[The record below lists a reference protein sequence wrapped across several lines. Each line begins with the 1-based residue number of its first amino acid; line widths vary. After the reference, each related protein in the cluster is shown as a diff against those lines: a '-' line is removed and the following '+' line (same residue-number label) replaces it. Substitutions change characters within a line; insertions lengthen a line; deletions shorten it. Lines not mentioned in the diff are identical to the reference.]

1 MNPADEWAKQALA
14 HARVLAKGIGP
25 RGATS
30 EAERRAAEYV
40 RDELHRIGLPDVR
53 LEPFRG
59 AVSSWLPLAVA
70 FSLAAWAMLL
80 GLLLGAVGGVLAALL
95 YALSSWT
102 VFRELYPTLNDHPVR
117 RWLWRGD
124 SQNVVGVIAPSG
136 PVERRVALISYLDS
150 ARCPFWWRNSHRRR
164 RAGCLALPTFLS
176 LPVCGV
182 SFLLGAVTAN
192 TTFYWIAFVGLF
204 PQIAALFVSL
214 RAEHSP
220 VGPGANHN
228 AAGVGTL
235 LALAGRLAAT
245 PLTHTEVWLAATGC
259 RETGGDGVRALLQTH
274 ASTLSDA
281 TFIALEGVGVGER
294 IVYLT
299 AEGFLARTHYH
310 PEACAA
316 GQSAASGQDIAAGQ
330 HRGGPTEIGILT
342 RSGFKGIAI
351 NMWPQDEDGAAGRR
365 RADDT
370 IENIDCQALAQA
382 HRFAW
387 ALLQEID
394 ASPQKDAP

>member
-1 MNPADEWAKQALA
+1 MGQTSISA
-14 HARVLAKGIGP
+14 HT
-25 RGATS
+25 GAGQRHRAAGRAV
-30 EAERRAAEYV
+30 AERRAAEYV
-40 RDELHRIGLPDVR
+40 RDELQRIGLPNVR

-95 YALSSWT
+95 YALATWT

-150 ARCPFWWRNSHRRR
+150 ARCPFWWRNSRRRR

-176 LPVCGV
+176 LPVCV
-182 SFLLGAVTAN
+182 ASFLLSAVSGDTI
-192 TTFYWIAFVGLF
+192 FYWIAFVCLF
-204 PQIAALFVSL
+204 PQIAALFISL
-214 RAEHSP
+214 HAEHSP

-235 LALAGRLAAT
+235 LALARRLAAT
-245 PLTHTEVWLAATGC
+245 PLAHTEVWLAATGC
-259 RETGGDGVRALLQTH
+259 RETGGDGVRALLHTH
-274 ASTLSDA
+274 GSTLSDA
-281 TFIALEGVGVGER
+281 TFIALEGVGAGER
-294 IVYLT
+294 VVYLT
-299 AEGFLARTHYH
+299 AEGFLAQTPYH
-310 PEACAA
+310 PSACAL
-316 GQSAASGQDIAAGQ
+316 GQRVAIGQDINPGQ
-330 HRGGPTEIGILT
+330 HRGGATEMGILT
-342 RSGFKGIAI
+342 RSGFKGITI
-351 NMWPQDEDGAAGRR
+351 NVWPRDEGVALGRR

-370 IENIDCQALAQA
+370 VENIDRQALAQA
-382 HRFAW
+382 HSFAW
-387 ALLQEID
+387 ALLQDID
-394 ASPQKDAP
+394 GNPEKEVR